1 MANVANM
8 ANIELFI
15 NSISSCIYRKKD
27 TFELC
32 SRCAKKNSLFCR
44 YHNYSNAKDVYQIFY
59 KIFGNKG
66 LIDQYDIYNLYKHLF
81 DTFVIIY
88 YKEDVGGEIFKK
100 ILHYIPFNILL
111 KASAKYIKNR
121 TYSKEEIYD
130 ILYKLNNNTY
140 NINNKECDIIKKYQE
155 KIKYNIMMRN
165 DNREAII
172 NDDDLFTCEKIS
184 DIPKKHMFILKDKYG
199 SYAFDVVELE
209 YFVKNCYNE
218 KVDPYNPYTREKFS
232 ENVLWKL
239 KIFIKK
245 NDVVLRVR
253 EYKWESNIRAFTD
266 LSITIERNGFYNN
279 PEWFNK
285 MKTADILKTI
295 KYFKDFSS
303 NIRESDKFFCD
314 INANTVVFD
323 FCREAI
329 KMFDECNN
337 DLYVLCCNFVKAL
350 ALCSNDFYEN
360 LPSWLL
366 GTETFSLISNL
377 MSTFDRNGLDYLMDS
392 TNPNANMYSNMN
404 TNMYTNMYSNMNSNM
419 YTNINMN
426 LDVDTDT
433 NMNSNINATN
443 NFLLYYYVEYM

>member
-1 MANVANM
+1 MT
-8 ANIELFI
+8 NIELQL

-44 YHNYSNAKDVYQIFY
+44 YHNFSNAKDVHQIFY
-59 KIFGNKG
+59 KVFDNKS
-66 LIDQYDIYNLYKHLF
+66 LIEQYDIYNLYKHVY
-81 DTFVIIY
+81 DCFVTIY
-88 YKEDVGGEIFKK
+88 NTENVCGELFKK
-100 ILHYIPFNILL
+100 MLHYIPFNILL

-121 TYSKEEIYD
+121 TYSREEIYD
-130 ILYKLNNNTY
+130 ILYRLNNNTY
-140 NINNKECDIIKKYQE
+140 NINNKLCDFFKKYQE
-155 KIKYNIMMRN
+155 NIKYNIMVRK
-165 DNREAII
+165 DDRERII
-172 NDDDLFTCEKIS
+172 NDDDLFTCEKIC
-184 DIPKKHMFILKDKYG
+184 DIPKKHMFILKDKCG

-218 KVDPYNPYTREKFS
+218 KVAPYNPYTREKLS
-232 ENVLWKL
+232 EHVLWKL

-266 LSITIERNGFYNN
+266 LSITIERIGFYNN

-285 MKTADILKTI
+285 MKTTDILKTI

-314 INANTVVFD
+314 INASTVVFD

-350 ALCSNDFYEN
+350 SLCSNDFYEN
-360 LPSWLL
+360 LPTWLL
-366 GTETFSLISNL
+366 GTETHSLISNL
-377 MSTFDRNGLDYLMDS
+377 MSIFDRNGLDFLMDT
-392 TNPNANMYSNMN
+392 TNHNV
-404 TNMYTNMYSNMNSNM
+404 NMNSN
-419 YTNINMN
+419 TN
-426 LDVDTDT
+426 TD
-433 NMNSNINATN
+433 ATN